1 MVNIERRVVLWL
13 WCSVVFVRYLL
24 DVRRVGV
31 YQQAIVMC
39 VVLCYT
45 YVLCYVV

>member
-39 VVLCYT
+39 VVLCC
-45 YVLCYVV
+45 VMRMCCVM